1 MFIGDTQFKT
11 PLPGNVL
18 NRGLLPWIRNHTTT
32 LLDSSAV
39 QQANARLDELHRATD
54 RKAAARDHVKTL
66 KARTWRDLHRNYE
79 LKSLHILPQFRT
91 AG

>member
-18 NRGLLPWIRNHTTT
+18 NRGLLPWIRNHTAA

-39 QQANARLDELHRATD
+39 RQANARLDELNRATD
-54 RKAAARDHVKTL
+54 RKTAANVHL
-66 KARTWRDLHRNYE
+66 KAIKARRV
-79 LKSLHILPQFRT
+79 
-91 AG
+91 A